1 MAFLVITCIEP
12 VQSFLGLLSLR
23 CSMPIVAFF
32 IVMCG
37 TYSYVEARLFFDDDT
52 KCFGLVNKEA
62 YFIIECAIAL
72 LVCMD
77 YFIQKLSYTR
87 LLYILTLALAGI
99 TLAYNI
105 FKISIVDDKI
115 EDYKVDHKLIQFM
128 YFIRIAAEFII
139 EMIVCYMC
147 YSYKKYL

>member
-1 MAFLVITCIEP
+1 MAFLVITCIDP

-32 IVMCG
+32 LLVCG
-37 TYSYVEARLFFDDDT
+37 SYSYAEAKVFFKHT

-87 LLYILTLALAGI
+87 LLYLLTLALAGV
-99 TLAYNI
+99 TFAYNI
-105 FKISIVDDKI
+105 FKISIMDDKI
-115 EDYKVDHKLIQFM
+115 EDFEVKHKLIQFM
-128 YFIRIAAEFII
+128 YFIRIGAEFII
-139 EMIVCYMC
+139 QMIVCYMV

>member
-1 MAFLVITCIEP
+1 MAFLVITCIGP

-23 CSMPIVAFF
+23 CSLPIMAFF
-32 IVMCG
+32 LLVCG
-37 TYSYVEARLFFDDDT
+37 SYSYAEAKVFFKHT

-87 LLYILTLALAGI
+87 LLYLITLALAGI
-99 TLAYNI
+99 TFA
-105 FKISIVDDKI
+105 
-115 EDYKVDHKLIQFM
+115 
-128 YFIRIAAEFII
+128 
-139 EMIVCYMC
+139 
-147 YSYKKYL
+147 

>member
-12 VQSFLGLLSLR
+12 VQSFLGLISLR

-32 IVMCG
+32 ILICG
-37 TYSYVEARLFFDDDT
+37 VYSYVEAKYFFKDY
-52 KCFGLVNKEA
+52 KFFGLVNIDA

-87 LLYILTLALAGI
+87 LLYLLTLALAGM

-105 FKISIVDDKI
+105 FKTSIIDDKI
-115 EDYKVDHKLIQFM
+115 EEYGIDHKLIQFM
-128 YFIRIAAEFII
+128 YFIRVGTQFII
-139 EMIVCYMC
+139 EMIVCYIC